1 MVYYHYQDIEHWKMD
16 FEEET
21 AMWIDSIVGRYKQ
34 SIEELNFIFSTN
46 EFLLYLNQ
54 KYLKHNYY
62 TDVLTFDYSVP
73 ETQRIVGDIFISIE
87 MVKENALELEVA
99 FIDELHRVMIHG
111 VFHLLGFKDKNKKE
125 KEVMRRLE
133 DTALNTRMF

>member
-1 MVYYHYQDIEHWKMD
+1 MIYYHYQDIENWEMD

-21 AMWIDSIVGRYKQ
+21 AQWIDSIVVRNKQ

-46 EFLLYLNQ
+46 EFVLYLNQ

-73 ETQRIVGDIFISIE
+73 ETQRIVADIFISIE
-87 MVKENALELEVA
+87 MVKENATELNIP

-111 VFHLLGFKDKNKKE
+111 VFHLLGFKDKNKKD
-125 KEVMRRLE
+125 KDKMRNLE
-133 DTALNTRMF
+133 DSSLNMRMF